1 VKKGNIFVPNA
12 VEKPR
17 TGSLWSRDQTLSFF
31 TQAKK
36 KDNQYEIESTNTR
49 ALFCIYFQMRMQKK

>member
-17 TGSLWSRDQTLSFF
+17 TGSLWSRDQMLSFF

-36 KDNQYEIESTNTR
+36 KDNQYEIESTYNGPTWLPAR
-49 ALFCIYFQMRMQKK
+49 TAQ